1 VIYAVVAPKRS
12 QVERVVKRE
21 ALTER
26 RLCWSHATL
35 GGSYP
40 LSVAIARL
48 RHSFAISQR
57 VRATSFVFVGKEIGT
72 LRLSDSDRGLLIS
85 PQLKGLPPGI
95 MVFMST

>member
-26 RLCWSHATL
+26 RLCWSRATL

-48 RHSFAISQR
+48 RYSFAISQR
-57 VRATSFVFVGKEIGT
+57 VRATSFVLAKRAFLAQMRANVTK
-72 LRLSDSDRGLLIS
+72 SS
-85 PQLKGLPPGI
+85 
-95 MVFMST
+95 